1 MVAYTGV
8 VDFHL
13 VDLGV
18 MVALVSTDTHVLHVI
33 VGHPVLEGKQ
43 TVIQQDLKVVLV
55 HPNSGI

>member
-1 MVAYTGV
+1 M
-8 VDFHL
+8 DFHL